1 MDHGRAV
8 RIVFAVLSPRSE
20 KLVLEFVLVGCVH
33 NPPDHLGSLK
43 TWIIIG
49 LAAKKIH

>member
-1 MDHGRAV
+1 MDHGRV
-8 RIVFAVLSPRSE
+8 VKIVFAVLSPRSE
-20 KLVLEFVLVGCVH
+20 KLVLEFVLVVH
-33 NPPDHLGSLK
+33 DPPDHLGSLK